1 MERENL
7 KHSDE
12 EVDTLAHSTKK
23 FKDIHQVVEDKEE
36 NLHAKVGSYRDKLV
50 GAIPGAFE
58 KAIGFASAMQEDVE
72 SNNEDEQTQNGSL
85 RVSQSVLLQG

>member
-1 MERENL
+1 M
-7 KHSDE
+7 
-12 EVDTLAHSTKK
+12 
-23 FKDIHQVVEDKEE
+23 
-36 NLHAKVGSYRDKLV
+36 

-85 RVSQSVLLQG
+85 KVSQSVLLQG